1 MTDEKREAFTEA
13 LFDAIREVAAEYGLP
28 EKAVAIERADPAV
41 LAVRGDLTGDDE
53 DQEPTHVE
61 LLVQLSGDIARAQ
74 RVNLDARAVR
84 EELAIDPDEVARS
97 FDITSADIG
106 RLVAEESGQRVST
119 DSADREGADEGR
131 SRDDFD
137 RDDVRARIDHLTRLK
152 SLDDVKQYG
161 K

>member
-1 MTDEKREAFTEA
+1 MTDERREEFTEA

-28 EKAVAIERADPAV
+28 EKAVAIERADPTV
-41 LAVRGDLTGDDE
+41 LALRGDLTADDE
-53 DQEPTHVE
+53 DEQPTPVE
-61 LLVQLSGDIARAQ
+61 LVVQLSGDMARAR

-84 EELAIDPDEVARS
+84 EDLAIDPEEVARS
-97 FDITSADIG
+97 FDITSADLG

-119 DSADREGADEGR
+119 DSAGREQDADER
-131 SRDDFD
+131 RDDFD